1 MTLVDV
7 VDAAT
12 RSRMMAGIQGKNT
25 KPELLVRRYLHACG
39 YRFRLHRRDLPGTPD
54 LTLPRHRCV
63 IFVHGCFW
71 HRHEHCFYA
80 TSPATRK
87 SFWQEKLAGNVMR
100 DRRQLQQLNDLGWHA
115 VIVWECGLRHIPAQ
129 LHEILP
135 LIERGSTVDEWPPQ
149 PPRIRRAPPQ

>member
-25 KPELLVRRYLHACG
+25 QPELLVRRYLHACG

-54 LTLPRHRCV
+54 LTLPRYRCV
-63 IFVHGCFW
+63 VFVHGCFW
-71 HRHEHCFYA
+71 HRHDDCFYA

-87 SFWQEKLAGNVMR
+87 TFWQEKLAGNVAR
-100 DRRQLQQLNDLGWHA
+100 DRRQLEQLNALGWRA
-115 VIVWECGLRHIPAQ
+115 VVVWECGLRHIPAQ
-129 LHEILP
+129 LHEIVP
-135 LIERGSTVDEWPPQ
+135 LIEHGSDVEEWPPQ

>member
-1 MTLVDV
+1 MVDV

-25 KPELLVRRYLHACG
+25 QPELLVRRYLHACG

-54 LTLPRHRCV
+54 LTLPRYRCV
-63 IFVHGCFW
+63 VFVHGCFW
-71 HRHEHCFYA
+71 HRHDDCFYA

-87 SFWQEKLAGNVMR
+87 TFWQEKLAGNVAR
-100 DRRQLQQLNDLGWHA
+100 DRRQLEQLNALGWRA
-115 VIVWECGLRHIPAQ
+115 VVVWECGLRHIPAQ
-129 LHEILP
+129 LHEIVP
-135 LIERGSTVDEWPPQ
+135 LIEHGSDVEEWPPQ